1 MLLICSLNL
10 RAVSV
15 PVVLGYQVLGDYAT
29 QNARF
34 PHTKKPC
41 SLVKRLFIT
50 LRSNASER
58 SEAKDCAG
66 DQPALFAFLKDC
78 AGD

>member
-1 MLLICSLNL
+1 
-10 RAVSV
+10 
-15 PVVLGYQVLGDYAT
+15 
-29 QNARF
+29 
-34 PHTKKPC
+34 
-41 SLVKRLFIT
+41 VKRLFIT